1 MPLKKKD
8 KKKEINSVI
17 IENEKENNKIEE
29 SRLFLCNNIQ
39 SNILNLSQN
48 ELYEIFKILYKN
60 NSTYTKN
67 NNGVFVNLNWLDYDI
82 LKQIYDYIIFCIK
95 SHKEIIKYEIMK
107 NMYNEN
113 LNKKKYK
120 NDCEENL
127 EDDNI
132 YEEKNL
138 DNQITSTKT
147 VKVSSSMKFYLF
159 KKKFLKKYPIVSNP
173 CNLLVRENYLIKND
187 L

>member
-95 SHKEIIKYEIMK
+95 SHKEITKYEIMK

-113 LNKKKYK
+113 LNKKK
-120 NDCEENL
+120 
-127 EDDNI
+127 I
-132 YEEKNL
+132 
-138 DNQITSTKT
+138 
-147 VKVSSSMKFYLF
+147 
-159 KKKFLKKYPIVSNP
+159 
-173 CNLLVRENYLIKND
+173 
-187 L
+187 